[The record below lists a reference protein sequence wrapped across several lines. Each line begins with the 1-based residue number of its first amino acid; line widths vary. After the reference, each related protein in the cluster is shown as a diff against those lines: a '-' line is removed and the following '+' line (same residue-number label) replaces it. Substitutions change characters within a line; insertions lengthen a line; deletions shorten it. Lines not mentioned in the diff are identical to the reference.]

1 MFDTGGYTMKSK
13 NDKVLQSIGRMEPV
27 EGNKDAVQIQSRLM
41 DGREKFNQLVGGV
54 CSSVMKIS
62 ALDLVMHNSTEKM
75 SHISNNIKRIS
86 EVVVQ
91 ASQLTEESMDEV
103 VNAHEGFTESITQV
117 SAAAGEIMEDMEAS
131 SSEIS
136 AIVEESQATIDKSTK
151 IKDDMHQLLEIIKGM
166 NEVIKG
172 INSISSQTN
181 MLALNASIEAARAGE
196 AGKGFA
202 VVAEQ
207 IRSLADETKQLT
219 ANMEGFIAEIESAAT
234 ISSGSLDKSAVEL
247 GTMRENLSK
256 VLVNNQKNVT
266 NIVNITD
273 SITTIAAT
281 SEEIFSAV
289 TNVQDSMGRLREEC
303 TALNEQSISLENV
316 SDDLQNN
323 MQPVSEI
330 EKGLDDSAKLMGQ
343 MVEDVFYMLN
353 NRQFITNV
361 QNAITAHQNWLSTLN
376 RMVKSRECLPLQT
389 DDTKCAFGH
398 FYYAMTPRN
407 GMISPIWSGLAEK
420 HRRFHGYGKNVINA
434 IKSQD
439 YMRAENEYKQAVK
452 LSEDLIADFRRI
464 IANAEALEKENLQV
478 FSA

>member
-1 MFDTGGYTMKSK
+1 MKSK

-207 IRSLADETKQLT
+207 IRSLADET
-219 ANMEGFIAEIESAAT
+219 N
-234 ISSGSLDKSAVEL
+234 SSRQ
-247 GTMRENLSK
+247 TWK
-256 VLVNNQKNVT
+256 VLSQKSNPLLQSVPAVWT
-266 NIVNITD
+266 N
-273 SITTIAAT
+273 
-281 SEEIFSAV
+281 
-289 TNVQDSMGRLREEC
+289 
-303 TALNEQSISLENV
+303 
-316 SDDLQNN
+316 
-323 MQPVSEI
+323 
-330 EKGLDDSAKLMGQ
+330 
-343 MVEDVFYMLN
+343 
-353 NRQFITNV
+353 
-361 QNAITAHQNWLSTLN
+361 
-376 RMVKSRECLPLQT
+376 LP
-389 DDTKCAFGH
+389 
-398 FYYAMTPRN
+398 
-407 GMISPIWSGLAEK
+407 
-420 HRRFHGYGKNVINA
+420 
-434 IKSQD
+434 
-439 YMRAENEYKQAVK
+439 
-452 LSEDLIADFRRI
+452 
-464 IANAEALEKENLQV
+464 
-478 FSA
+478 

>member
-1 MFDTGGYTMKSK
+1 MKSK

-234 ISSGSLDKSAVEL
+234 ISSGNLDKSAVEL

-303 TALNEQSISLENV
+303 TALNEQSINLENV
-316 SDDLQNN
+316 SEDLQNN

-361 QNAITAHQNWLSTLN
+361 QNAITAHQNWLNTLN
-376 RMVKSRECLPLQT
+376 KMVKSRECLPLQT

>member
-1 MFDTGGYTMKSK
+1 MKSK

-219 ANMEGFIAEIESAAT
+219 ANMEGFIAEI
-234 ISSGSLDKSAVEL
+234 
-247 GTMRENLSK
+247 
-256 VLVNNQKNVT
+256 
-266 NIVNITD
+266 
-273 SITTIAAT
+273 
-281 SEEIFSAV
+281 
-289 TNVQDSMGRLREEC
+289 
-303 TALNEQSISLENV
+303 
-316 SDDLQNN
+316 
-323 MQPVSEI
+323 
-330 EKGLDDSAKLMGQ
+330 
-343 MVEDVFYMLN
+343 
-353 NRQFITNV
+353 
-361 QNAITAHQNWLSTLN
+361 
-376 RMVKSRECLPLQT
+376 
-389 DDTKCAFGH
+389 
-398 FYYAMTPRN
+398 
-407 GMISPIWSGLAEK
+407 
-420 HRRFHGYGKNVINA
+420 
-434 IKSQD
+434 
-439 YMRAENEYKQAVK
+439 
-452 LSEDLIADFRRI
+452 
-464 IANAEALEKENLQV
+464 
-478 FSA
+478 

>member
-1 MFDTGGYTMKSK
+1 MKSK

-75 SHISNNIKRIS
+75 SLISSNIKSIS

-247 GTMRENLSK
+247 ETMRENLSK

-303 TALNEQSISLENV
+303 AALNEQSINLENV
-316 SDDLQNN
+316 SEDLQNN

-361 QNAITAHQNWLSTLN
+361 QNAITAHQNWLNTLN
-376 RMVKSRECLPLQT
+376 KMVKSRECLPLQT

-439 YMRAENEYKQAVK
+439 YMRAESEYKQAVK

-464 IANAEALEKENLQV
+464 ISNAEALEKENLQV

>member
-1 MFDTGGYTMKSK
+1 MKSK

-172 INSISSQTN
+172 INSMSSQTN

>member
-1 MFDTGGYTMKSK
+1 MKAK

-27 EGNKDAVQIQSRLM
+27 EGNKDAIQIQSRLM
-41 DGREKFNQLVGGV
+41 DGREKFNRLVGDV

-62 ALDLVMHNSTEKM
+62 ALDLAMHDSTEKM
-75 SHISNNIKRIS
+75 SNISNNIKQIS

-91 ASQLTEESMDEV
+91 ASQLTEESMNEV

-136 AIVEESQATIDKSTK
+136 TIVEESQATIDKSTK

-234 ISSGSLDKSAVEL
+234 MSSGSLDKSAVEL
-247 GTMRENLSK
+247 ETMRENLSK

-266 NIVNITD
+266 HIVNITD

-303 TALNEQSISLENV
+303 AALNEQSSSLENV
-316 SDDLQNN
+316 SADLQRN

-343 MVEDVFYMLN
+343 MVDDVFYMLN
-353 NRQFITNV
+353 NRQFIASV
-361 QNAITAHQNWLSTLN
+361 QNAITAHQNWLNTLN
-376 RMVKSRECLPLQT
+376 KMVKSRECLPLQT

-407 GMISPIWSGLAEK
+407 SMISPLWAGLAEK
-420 HRRFHGYGKNVINA
+420 HRRFHGYGKNVISA
-434 IKSQD
+434 IKSED
-439 YMRAENEYKQAVK
+439 YMRAESEYKQAVK

-464 IANAEALEKENLQV
+464 IANAETLEKENLQV
-478 FSA
+478 FAE

>member
-1 MFDTGGYTMKSK
+1 MKVK
-13 NDKVLQSIGRMEPV
+13 NDKILQCISRMEPV
-27 EGNKDAVQIQSRLM
+27 EGNKDATQIQARLI
-41 DGREKFNQLVGGV
+41 DGRDKFNQLVGGV

-62 ALDLVMHNSTEKM
+62 ALDLAMNDSTDKM
-75 SHISNNIKRIS
+75 AHISNNVKQIS
-86 EVVVQ
+86 EVVVR
-91 ASQLTEESMDEV
+91 ASHLTEENMDEV
-103 VNAHEGFTESITQV
+103 VNAHEGFAESITQV

-131 SSEIS
+131 SREIS
-136 AIVEESQATIDKSTK
+136 SIVAESQTTIDKSSG
-151 IKDDMHQLLEIIKGM
+151 IKDDMHQLLDIIKGM

-172 INSISSQTN
+172 INSISAQTN

-219 ANMEGFIAEIESAAT
+219 SNMDGFILEIESAAKM
-234 ISSGSLDKSAVEL
+234 SSDSLDQSVVEL
-247 GTMRENLSK
+247 DAMRVNLGK
-256 VLVNNQKNVT
+256 VLENNQRNVS

-289 TNVQDSMGRLREEC
+289 TNVQDQMVKLREEC
-303 TALNEQSISLENV
+303 TSLNEQSTNLESV
-316 SDDLQNN
+316 SEDLKKN
-323 MQPVSEI
+323 MQPVAEI
-330 EKGLDDSAKLMGQ
+330 EKGLDDSAKLMGK
-343 MVEDVFYMLN
+343 MADDVFYMLN

-361 QNAITAHQNWLSTLN
+361 QNAITAHQNWLNTLHQ
-376 RMVKSRECLPLQT
+376 MVKNRECMPLQT

-398 FYYAMTPRN
+398 FYYAMNPRN
-407 GMISPIWSGLAEK
+407 GMISPLWAGLAEK
-420 HRRFHGYGKNVINA
+420 HRRFHGFGKNVIAA

-439 YMRAENEYKQAVK
+439 YMKAENEYKQAVK
-452 LSEDLIADFRRI
+452 LSEELIADFRRI

-478 FSA
+478 FAE

>member
-1 MFDTGGYTMKSK
+1 MKSK

-316 SDDLQNN
+316 SDDLQNK

-330 EKGLDDSAKLMGQ
+330 EKGLDDSARLMGQ